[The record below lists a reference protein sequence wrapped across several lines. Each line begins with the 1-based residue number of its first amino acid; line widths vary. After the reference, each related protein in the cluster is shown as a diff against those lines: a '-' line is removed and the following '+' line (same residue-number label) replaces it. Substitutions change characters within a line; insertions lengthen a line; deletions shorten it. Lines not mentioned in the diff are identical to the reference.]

1 MRYRK
6 LSPTGD
12 YSFGSGIQDFLIN
25 TPEAVAQVVQTTFRL
40 WLGEWYLN
48 IDDGTPYPEGVL
60 GKKSKAEADS
70 TMIAQGLRCQGVLD
84 IQEFESQIDPDT
96 RKYSITR
103 FLINT
108 IYGPTQVEMQ
118 NANNF

>member
-6 LSPTGD
+6 LTPTGD
-12 YSFGSGIQDFLIN
+12 YSFGSGSQNFLIN
-25 TPEAVAQVVQTTFRL
+25 TPEAVAQVVQTTFLL

-48 IDDGTPYPEGVL
+48 INDGTPYPEGVL
-60 GKKSKAEADS
+60 GKKSQAEADA
-70 TMIAQGLRCQGVLD
+70 TMISQGLLCQGVLN
-84 IQEFESQIDPDT
+84 IQEFQSMIDPDT
-96 RKYSITR
+96 RKYSIVR
-103 FLINT
+103 FLLNT

>member
-6 LSPTGD
+6 LTSSGD
-12 YSFGSGIQDFLIN
+12 YSFGSGIQNFFIN
-25 TPEAVAQVVQTTFRL
+25 SPEAVAQVVQTTFRL

-60 GKKSKAEADS
+60 GKKSKEEADA
-70 TMIAQGLRCQGVLD
+70 TMIAQGLRCQGVLN
-84 IQEFESQIDPDT
+84 IQDFQSQIDPAT
-96 RKYSITR
+96 RKYSIIR